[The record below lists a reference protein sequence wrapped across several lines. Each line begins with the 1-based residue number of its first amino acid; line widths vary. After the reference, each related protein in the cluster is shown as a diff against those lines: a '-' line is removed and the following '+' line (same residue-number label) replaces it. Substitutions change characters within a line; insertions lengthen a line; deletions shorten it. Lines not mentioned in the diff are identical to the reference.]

1 MKLPV
6 RKFKTATPVNAPA
19 LAAAFARK
27 KLFPKSQAFR
37 EMCWALLLEGR
48 SRLLCAFLVS
58 AGGYDTS
65 VIDYRMVCRT
75 AIERGAYGVILV
87 HNHPDGIPEP
97 SRRDIEATKRLKEM
111 FNVLG
116 ITFCDHIILGDGCFF
131 SFEENMTVS
140 E

>member
-6 RKFKTATPVNAPA
+6 RKISSEYPVSTAGQAVK
-19 LAAAFARK
+19 LAK
-27 KLFPKSQAFR
+27 PLFPASQAFR
-37 EMCWALLLEGR
+37 ERCWALLLDGR
-48 SRLLCAFLVS
+48 NRPLCAFLVS
-58 AGGYDTS
+58 AGGYDAS
-65 VIDYRMVCRT
+65 VIDHRMVCRT

-97 SRRDIEATKRLKEM
+97 SRRDIEVTKRLKEM

-116 ITFCDHIILGDGCFF
+116 ITFCDHIILGDGRFF
-131 SFEENMTVS
+131 SFEDNVTVS